1 MPSVLFVCT
10 ANICRS
16 PMAEALFRK
25 IVSETFPTEK
35 WRIESAGTWAIDGQ
49 PASMNAQLV
58 MEKQGLDISFHR
70 SRRVTEE
77 LFSNFDLI
85 LTMSEGHKE
94 ALMVEFPAIAER
106 IYRLTELVGR
116 NNDIDDPIGRS
127 ESEYAA
133 TSDEINTI
141 LTQGM
146 QKIRQLIGLR

>member
-25 IVSETFPTEK
+25 IVFETFPSEK

-58 MEKQGLDISFHR
+58 MEKQGMDISSHR

-77 LFSNFDLI
+77 LLLDFDLV

-94 ALMVEFPAIAER
+94 ALMVEFPAVAKR
-106 IYRLTELVGR
+106 IYRLSEMVGR
-116 NNDIDDPIGRS
+116 YDDIDDPIGRS
-127 ESEYAA
+127 ETEYAA
-133 TSDEINTI
+133 TSDEIKTI
-141 LTQGM
+141 LTQGI
-146 QKIRQLIGLR
+146 QRVGQLVGLH